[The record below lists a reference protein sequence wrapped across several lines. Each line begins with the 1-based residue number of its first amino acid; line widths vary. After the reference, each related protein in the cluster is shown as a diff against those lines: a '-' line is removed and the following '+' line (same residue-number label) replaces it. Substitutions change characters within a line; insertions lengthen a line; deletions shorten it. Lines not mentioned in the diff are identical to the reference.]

1 MDKAELILRELEKG
15 NFNVLSELEI
25 VKKATSKKPEYLVSL
40 YNVYGILGKIST
52 ESLNIEQPSAELKAG
67 DLVEV
72 DMPEIYAYKR
82 AEDALSKFLETA
94 EPGDFEMLDELKSQK
109 ATAWEAID
117 SLKLPHQRKQ
127 CNVASI
133 SGDNVILQGIPEVS
147 WRISQ
152 LKKV

>member
-1 MDKAELILRELEKG
+1 MNKAELILRELEKG

-25 VKKATSKKPEYLVSL
+25 IKRATTRNPEYLDAL
-40 YNVYGILGKIST
+40 YRVYGVLGKIST
-52 ESLNIEQPSAELKAG
+52 GSLNIEQPSAELKVG

-82 AEDALSKFLETA
+82 AADELTMFLDTA
-94 EPGDFEMLDELKSQK
+94 EPGDVETLDELKNKK

-127 CNVASI
+127 CNIVSI
-133 SGDNVILQGIPEVS
+133 SGDNVILQGIPEIS
-147 WRISQ
+147 WRLNQ